1 MNYLILTYGKNIE
14 ITDLK
19 LFLYNFFLTTFITSI
34 KLSSLIIVPLPFC
47 VISYDLLLKLFLTG
61 LDCGQAVRG
70 VGERMLRLGG
80 GGGGGE
86 GGREM
91 VMTS

>member
-34 KLSSLIIVPLPFC
+34 KLSFLIIVPLPFC
-47 VISYDLLLKLFLTG
+47 VISYDLLLKLFFDRPGLWTG
-61 LDCGQAVRG
+61 SERG
-70 VGERMLRLGG
+70 GGEDVKAWGG
-80 GGGGGE
+80 GGRE
-86 GGREM
+86 GDGDDIM
-91 VMTS
+91 S